1 MTFKPGNLIL
11 WVDDLM
17 FFFIKND
24 ICLRLGGH
32 IFLNQ
37 FVILTKPQTKDIRVG
52 MNYHPEEH
60 IIL

>member
-11 WVDDLM
+11 WIDDLM

-37 FVILTKPQTKDIRVG
+37 FVILTKTQIKDVRIG
-52 MNYHPEEH
+52 MSNYPEEH
-60 IIL
+60 IVL